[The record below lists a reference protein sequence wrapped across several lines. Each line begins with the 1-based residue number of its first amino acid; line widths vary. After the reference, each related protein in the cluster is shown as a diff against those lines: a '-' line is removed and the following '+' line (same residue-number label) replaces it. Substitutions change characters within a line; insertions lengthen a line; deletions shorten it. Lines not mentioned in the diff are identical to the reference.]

1 MSTNSPAD
9 YPPPGSHQQPQPEAP
24 AQAKTE
30 MAPEPAATQMPTQA
44 QPPPPGYFPQPHP
57 VAPPKRGNFG
67 RGFGLGAGVGLGLG
81 AAMVALSV
89 VAGIFSLMSLG
100 VLLAGGSS
108 GTSALTEPVWGDPA
122 ASETVWAVPVTGAI
136 LTDGS
141 SGGLFAVG
149 TYGYE
154 IAEQIDDIDGDAAS
168 ALVLLVDT
176 PGGTITGSKAISD
189 AVERYQ
195 ERTGNQVFVHVTGM
209 SASGGVYATAMA
221 DEIIADHGTLVGSI
235 GVIMG
240 PIPYYD
246 GVVAEGDILE
256 GWVETTGGIEY
267 EYLTAGENK
276 DFGNPYRPM
285 TDREREVMTDML
297 ETEYQNFIDHVVE
310 GRGIS
315 EATIRDELGAHVFEP
330 SAAQEFGLVDGM
342 MGREEFFRHVAT
354 QAGLDPDDTVVE
366 QLAPPTGFAS
376 LLGVERTLGMAPA
389 VDGPAGELVSQGF
402 CGAGNPLVFAGDIK
416 AVCGR

>member
-1 MSTNSPAD
+1 MSTESPTD
-9 YPPPGSHQQPQPEAP
+9 YPPPSTGHTDAPAQAEMAPQPEQEYPPPGYASQQQPQPR
-24 AQAKTE
+24 
-30 MAPEPAATQMPTQA
+30 
-44 QPPPPGYFPQPHP
+44 
-57 VAPPKRGNFG
+57 KRGNFG
-67 RGFGLGAGVGLGLG
+67 RGFGLGAGLGLGL
-81 AAMVALSV
+81 AATVVALSV

-108 GTSALTEPVWGDPA
+108 GTSALTEPVWGEPG
-122 ASETVWAVPVTGAI
+122 ASETVRAVPITGAI

-154 IAEQIDDIDGDAAS
+154 IANQIDDIGEDDAS

-221 DEIIADHGTLVGSI
+221 DEIIADHGTLIGSI

-240 PIPYYD
+240 PIPYYED
-246 GVVAEGDILE
+246 VMAAGDILN
-256 GWVETTGGIEY
+256 GWVETAGGIEY

-285 TDREREVMTDML
+285 NDQEREVMTNML

-310 GRGIS
+310 GRGIQES
-315 EATIRDELGAHVFEP
+315 TIRNELGAHIFEP
-330 SAAQEFGLVDGM
+330 STARDYGLVDGT

-354 QAGLDPDDTVVE
+354 EAGLDPDDTVVE
-366 QLAPPTGFAS
+366 QLAAPTGLEA
-376 LLGVERTLGMAPA
+376 LLGVERALGVAPA
-389 VDGPAGELVSQGF
+389 VDGSAGQLVSQGF
-402 CGAGNPLVFAGDIK
+402 CGVGNPLVFAGDIN

>member
-1 MSTNSPAD
+1 MSTDSPPD
-9 YPPPGSHQQPQPEAP
+9 YPPPSPGQPPQQETGTRPATPPEQAP
-24 AQAKTE
+24 
-30 MAPEPAATQMPTQA
+30 PAATQTF
-44 QPPPPGYFPQPHP
+44 PPPGYLQQPQMAEPR
-57 VAPPKRGNFG
+57 KRGNFG
-67 RGFGLGAGVGLGLG
+67 RGFGLGAGLGLGLAT
-81 AAMVALSV
+81 AAAALSV
-89 VAGIFSLMSLG
+89 VAGIFSLLSLG
-100 VLLAGGSS
+100 VLMAGGSS

-122 ASETVWAVPVTGAI
+122 ASETVRAVPITGAI
-136 LTDGS
+136 LTDGT

-154 IAEQIDDIDGDAAS
+154 IAQQIDDIDGDAAS

-221 DEIIADHGTLVGSI
+221 DEIIADHGTLIGSI

-240 PIPYYD
+240 PIVYYD
-246 GVVAEGDILE
+246 EVMAEGDILN

-276 DFGNPYRPM
+276 DFGNPFRPM
-285 TDREREVMTDML
+285 TDREREVMTNML
-297 ETEYQNFIDHVVE
+297 ETEYQNFIDHVEE

-315 EATIRDELGAHVFEP
+315 EATIRDELGAHIFEP
-330 SAAQEFGLVDGM
+330 SAAQAYGLVDGM
-342 MGREEFFRHVAT
+342 MGRDEFFRHVAA

-376 LLGVERTLGMAPA
+376 LLGVERPLGVAPA
-389 VDGPAGELVSQGF
+389 LESSTAELVSQGF
-402 CGAGNPLVFAGDIK
+402 CGTGNPLVFAGDIN